1 MKKTIWFLLS
11 FVLSVCALHAQDA
24 ASAAAAVPVTLG
36 QSSAALTGPW
46 KFHIGDDPR
55 WADPKF
61 DDASWGTMDLTPNT
75 VDPSTGLSG
84 YVSG

>member
-11 FVLSVCALHAQDA
+11 FVLSVCALNAQDA
-24 ASAAAAVPVTLG
+24 ASAADAVRVTLG

-61 DDASWGTMDLTPNT
+61 DDSSWARLT
-75 VDPSTGLSG
+75 
-84 YVSG
+84 